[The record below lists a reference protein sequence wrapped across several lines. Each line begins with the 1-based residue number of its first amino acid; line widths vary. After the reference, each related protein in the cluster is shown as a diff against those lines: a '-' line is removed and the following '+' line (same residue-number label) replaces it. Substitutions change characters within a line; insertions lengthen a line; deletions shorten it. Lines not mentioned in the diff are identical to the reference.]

1 MCSKLHARLSIN
13 FYQEMCFAFHVMF
26 QGCITGIYARIRTH
40 DLLITRCYYGCSS
53 LCKLTSKSSPDFKT
67 LLQLNWFFGPSH
79 LPSLTKNLN
88 LGPSLQVQ
96 ARARYAVPV
105 SQPFPFFL
113 QLFEETMKKVLAE
126 KMNFHRMKK
135 FFGIRSRYHVRVR
148 VRVGALT
155 APGSRPFTYND
166 T

>member
-1 MCSKLHARLSIN
+1 MHDLASIFTKKCVLRFVSCS
-13 FYQEMCFAFHVMF
+13 

-96 ARARYAVPV
+96 ARFPVPV
-105 SQPFPFFL
+105 SQPFPFFC
-113 QLFEETMKKVLAE
+113 
-126 KMNFHRMKK
+126 NFLRKRWKK
-135 FFGIRSRYHVRVR
+135 FWPKKW
-148 VRVGALT
+148 T
-155 APGSRPFTYND
+155 FTRWKSFFESEVV
-166 T
+166 TMFVLVFMLVL